1 MRNTFLTSHIYLS
14 FDPEWGFFH
23 CYEKHYLF
31 KLSDYI
37 PFNVQPGLQ
46 GCGVNGVLWSPF
58 IRFVSFRNTDKA
70 DLWNSLLLFL
80 HHLDWLSYILAFH
93 IYFGLL
99 AFHRCCK
106 TFLSFFFISCSI
118 SWFSENLLL
127 LWRCYPFFFFF
138 CGGFCFVLG
147 WFFWVV
153 WDAIW
158 ENEGGLLLPYVG
170 FLFFLFWFVRV
181 KSLHLFLVL

>member
-138 CGGFCFVLG
+138 VVDFVL
-147 WFFWVV
+147 FWV
-153 WDAIW
+153 
-158 ENEGGLLLPYVG
+158 GFFGLCGMPFEKMRGVCCYLMLG
-170 FLFFLFWFVRV
+170 FYFFLIC
-181 KSLHLFLVL
+181 

>member
-138 CGGFCFVLG
+138 LWWILFCFGLVFLGCVGCHLRKWGGFAVTLC
-147 WFFWVV
+147 WVF
-153 WDAIW
+153 I
-158 ENEGGLLLPYVG
+158 
-170 FLFFLFWFVRV
+170 FFWFVRV